1 MKGVTGS
8 GKTLVY
14 IELLRELVGQG
25 KGAIVLVPEIS
36 LTPQTLGR
44 ELRKLKKNVPVY
56 LYGAKPRHLAR
67 IRKQVR
73 SLKRKRLMWLTQGR
87 TYRF

>member
-1 MKGVTGS
+1 MS
-8 GKTLVY
+8 GHM
-14 IELLRELVGQG
+14 
-25 KGAIVLVPEIS
+25 
-36 LTPQTLGR
+36 TPQTLGR
-44 ELRKLKKNVPVY
+44 ELRKLKRDVPVY

-87 TYRF
+87 TSRF